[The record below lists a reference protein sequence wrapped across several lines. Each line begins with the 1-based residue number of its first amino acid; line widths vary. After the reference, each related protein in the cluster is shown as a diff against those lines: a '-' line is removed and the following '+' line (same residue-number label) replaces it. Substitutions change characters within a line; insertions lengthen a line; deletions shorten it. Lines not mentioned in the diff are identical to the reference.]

1 MVWLYSWSK
10 LITNTMKKYFLVQNG
25 NIVDDPKDLPVNFQ
39 NISNFNTLDD
49 ITVASYGWYVQVD
62 VVNGSGSVLSNTTD
76 TISGNTVVRTLTYRD
91 PTAEELSNALN
102 TLQLQQAN
110 AMLSLLRAQALEF
123 ISSSLY
129 NQLTTDNQ
137 KLWQDYYSIIGE
149 ELSDINVDYSK
160 SNISWP
166 VKPSMVNT

>member
-1 MVWLYSWSK
+1 
-10 LITNTMKKYFLVQNG
+10 
-25 NIVDDPKDLPVNFQ
+25 
-39 NISNFNTLDD
+39 
-49 ITVASYGWYVQVD
+49 
-62 VVNGSGSVLSNTTD
+62 
-76 TISGNTVVRTLTYRD
+76 
-91 PTAEELSNALN
+91 
-102 TLQLQQAN
+102 
-110 AMLSLLRAQALEF
+110 MLSLLRAQALEF